1 MKKCFVS
8 QKSVNDCAVACL
20 TTILKLYGKEI
31 SYEEVKKSL
40 KVDKEGSTAYDII
53 KTARKYNLYAT
64 GYKSYELNKDCSF
77 PFIAHTVINE
87 LQHFVVVL
95 SINKHQVTIYDP
107 AGGKKMIKKEEFNKI
122 YTGIAITFDDINL
135 SYKFLLKNKK
145 SIINITFFVLFLS
158 IFNILYS
165 YILSYVLQSKL
176 KSIGKFII
184 ILSLLAILKELFN
197 VVKNTYLLKYRVNT
211 DLAITI
217 PTLKKVLF
225 LPLEYYQKSNSGELI
240 SKINDLSYVKEM
252 YFAVSEVL
260 FVNLI
265 VIIFSI
271 VCICFISFYV
281 FLLILLVILLV
292 LFLNKIFYNK
302 YAYKNYNL
310 QMDNEI
316 LAKNIS
322 DSLERVLLINN
333 LGKQKYFANKITS
346 KYKGFI
352 NEYKDVSN
360 LYIIKDF
367 IFKIISAF
375 LILLSIF
382 IIYKENETNLL
393 FMVYLESM
401 IVDSMFNICM
411 LEEVYANYKSSYRR
425 LSIFYKSKTNI
436 LSPNKID
443 IKSIFFNNISLKR
456 GDSMF
461 VQGKTGSGK
470 TTFFKKLVN
479 NSINFKIN
487 EVSSSYYDIADIK
500 KSILYVDQKSKL
512 FNMSIIDNITLG
524 DNLTVR
530 NNTYKVI
537 SNMLYKDGKDES
549 YIINNQQDNISAGE
563 AKLILI
569 AQALNINSDVII
581 FDETTNELDED
592 AEKKLFE
599 VILKEYQDKII
610 ILISHRHSNRLLFNN
625 CVSFSSGKIL
635 NHERRLD
642 EKVKYKR
649 IKAHKSR
656 GYKWLANS
664 WNNSGSNICSRNIW
678 WNSTPI

>member
-8 QKSVNDCAVACL
+8 QRSVNDCAVACL

-31 SYEEVKKSL
+31 SYEDVKKSL

-64 GYKSYELNKDCSF
+64 GYKGYELNDDSKF
-77 PFIAHTVINE
+77 PFIAHTVYNE
-87 LQHFVVVL
+87 IQHFVVVL
-95 SINKHQVTIYDP
+95 STNKYLVTIYDP
-107 AGGKKMIKKEEFNKI
+107 AGGKKMINKEEFNKI

-135 SYKFLLKNKK
+135 SYKFLFKNKK
-145 SIINITFFVLFLS
+145 SVINITFFVLFLS

-165 YILSYVLQSKL
+165 YLLSYVLQSKL

-184 ILSLLAILKELFN
+184 TLSLLAILKELFN
-197 VVKNTYLLKYRVNT
+197 VVKNSYLLKYRVNT

-252 YFAVSEVL
+252 YFSVSEVL

-265 VIIFSI
+265 VIIFSL
-271 VCICFISFYV
+271 VCICFISFQI
-281 FLLILLVILLV
+281 FLFILLIILLM
-292 LFLNKIFYNK
+292 LILNKLFYNK

-322 DSLERVLLINN
+322 DSIERASLISN
-333 LGKQKYFANKITS
+333 LGKQKYFSWKITS
-346 KYKGFI
+346 KYKAFI
-352 NEYKDVSN
+352 NEYKNASR
-360 LYIIKDF
+360 LYIVKDF
-367 IFKIISAF
+367 ASKIISVV

-382 IIYKENETNLL
+382 IIYNGNETNLL
-393 FMVYLESM
+393 FMIYLESM

-411 LEEVYANYKSSYRR
+411 LEEVYANYKGSYRR
-425 LSIFYKSKTNI
+425 LSLFYKSKTNI
-436 LSPNKID
+436 IESNKID
-443 IKSIFFNNISLKR
+443 IKTILFNNISLKR
-456 GDSMF
+456 GNGLF

-479 NSINFKIN
+479 NSIDFKIN
-487 EVSSSYYDIADIK
+487 NVSSSYYDMADIK

-512 FNMSIIDNITLG
+512 FNMSIIDNIMLG
-524 DNLTVR
+524 DSLNIR
-530 NNTYKVI
+530 PNTYKVI

-563 AKLILI
+563 SKLILI
-569 AQALNINSDVII
+569 AQALNIGSDVII
-581 FDETTNELDED
+581 FDETTNELDEVS
-592 AEKKLFE
+592 EKKLFE
-599 VILKEYQDKII
+599 VILKEYKDKII
-610 ILISHRHSNRLLFNN
+610 ILISHRPSNKSLFNK
-625 CVSFSSGKIL
+625 CMSFSSGRIL
-635 NHERRLD
+635 NYERRLD
-642 EKVKYKR
+642 EKIKSER
-649 IKAHKSR
+649 IKTHKSR
-656 GYKWLANS
+656 RNKRLANS
-664 WNNSGSNICSRNIW
+664 RNNSRSNIRSRNI
-678 WNSTPI
+678 